1 MISFEEFQN
10 IDLRI
15 AKVVSASKIEE
26 SEKLL
31 KVELELGEEK
41 RIIVAG
47 IAKYYSP
54 EELINKNVVIVA
66 NLEPRIMLGTE
77 SQGMILAVK
86 DEDKL
91 SVLIPDKEVK
101 NGLKIT

>member
-15 AKVVSASKIEE
+15 AKVISASRIEE

-31 KVELELGEEK
+31 KVDIELGEER
-41 RIIVAG
+41 RIIIAG

-54 EELINKNVVIVA
+54 EELIGKSVVVIA
-66 NLEPRIMLGTE
+66 NLEPRTILGME

-91 SVLIPDKEVK
+91 SVLVSDKEVK
-101 NGLKIT
+101 SGLKIT

>member
-10 IDLRI
+10 IDLKI
-15 AKVVSASKIEE
+15 AKVISALRIEE

-31 KVELELGEEK
+31 KVEIELGEEK
-41 RIIVAG
+41 RIIIAG

-54 EELINKNVVIVA
+54 EELIGKNVVVVA
-66 NLEPRIMLGTE
+66 NLEPRTILGME

-91 SVLIPDKEVK
+91 SVLVPDKEVK
-101 NGLKIT
+101 SGLKIT

>member
-10 IDLRI
+10 IDLKI
-15 AKVVSASKIEE
+15 AKVISALRIEE

-31 KVELELGEEK
+31 KVEIELGEEK
-41 RIIVAG
+41 RIIIAG

-54 EELINKNVVIVA
+54 EELIGKNVVVAA
-66 NLEPRIMLGTE
+66 NLEPRTILGME

-91 SVLIPDKEVK
+91 SVLVPDKEVK
-101 NGLKIT
+101 SGLKIT